1 MSLNLEDVFAL
12 IDAANSEDPAHE
24 LVHGEPQP
32 KEWLYGVRMSE
43 RLAVFRP
50 DASAALQVA
59 CRAQHLARFQVPR
72 GDYPDGREGY
82 LRWRSDLARR
92 HADGLKAILGECGA
106 DAPLIARCAFL
117 VQKKRLRQ
125 DAETQALEDVA
136 CLVFLEHY
144 ALEFAGQH
152 PEPKVIDIVQKTWG
166 KMSEAG
172 HAAALALTLPDAVT
186 AVVQKALAG

>member
-1 MSLNLEDVFAL
+1 MSIDLDRVFAL
-12 IDAANSEDPAHE
+12 IDAANREDPAHE
-24 LVHGEPQP
+24 LVDGAPQP

-43 RLAVFRP
+43 RLTAFRP
-50 DASAALQVA
+50 DASMALQIA
-59 CRAQHLARFQVPR
+59 CRAQHLARFKVPR
-72 GDYPDGREGY
+72 SDYPDGREGY
-82 LRWRSDLARR
+82 LRWRSDHARK
-92 HADGLKAILGECGA
+92 HAEGLTQILTQCGA
-106 DAPLIARCAFL
+106 EQELIDRCAFL

-166 KMSEAG
+166 KMSEGG
-172 HAAALALTLPDAVT
+172 HAAALQLILHPAVA
-186 AVVQKALAG
+186 AVVKKALA